1 MRIDAYNLQ
10 TASAETSK
18 VTKTST
24 DATHTEKKVPLTAK
38 TSEDKTTLTTGSDK
52 VQTLTNAALAT
63 ASTRAA
69 RVETLKQ
76 AVSSGQYQLDS
87 SKTAKAL
94 TSADA

>member
-10 TASAETSK
+10 TTSADTNK

-24 DATHTEKKVPLTAK
+24 DGTHTEKKLPLTAK
-38 TSEDKTTLTTGSDK
+38 ASEDKTTLTTGSDK

-63 ASTRAA
+63 ASSRSAK
-69 RVETLKQ
+69 VELLKQ

-94 TSADA
+94 TSANA